1 MKTASSYK
9 ELLKS
14 AKSGEN
20 IQLEGMVK
28 SKVESGIHVKKG
40 DTEVYVDS
48 KVVLAVLGLFGL
60 LIVVIWGYKHI
71 EFNPQTGTVIIKKE

>member
-1 MKTASSYK
+1 MKTASSNK

-14 AKSGEN
+14 AKSGED

-28 SKVESGIHVKKG
+28 SRVESGIHVKKG
-40 DTEVYVDS
+40 DTEVTVDN
-48 KVVLAVLGLFGL
+48 KVVLAVLGVIGL

-71 EFNPQTGTVIIKKE
+71 EFNPKTGTIIIKKE

>member
-48 KVVLAVLGLFGL
+48 KVVLAA
-60 LIVVIWGYKHI
+60 
-71 EFNPQTGTVIIKKE
+71 

>member
-1 MKTASSYK
+1 MRTASTNK

-40 DTEVYVDS
+40 DTEVTVDN
-48 KVVLAVLGLFGL
+48 KIVMAVLGFIGF

-71 EFNPQTGTVIIKKE
+71 EFNPKTGTVIIKKE